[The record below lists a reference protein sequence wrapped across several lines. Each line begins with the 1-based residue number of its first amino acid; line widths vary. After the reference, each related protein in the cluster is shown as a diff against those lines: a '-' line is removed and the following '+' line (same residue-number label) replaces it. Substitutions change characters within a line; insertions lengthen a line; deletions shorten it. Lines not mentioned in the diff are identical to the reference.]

1 MDKVVIQNLEA
12 NNQRDLS
19 RLITKVE
26 YDGKINNV
34 TLDKLFKKTNQEI
47 RIGITGPPGAGKSSI
62 TNELIKYFIDNDQK
76 VGVIAIDPT
85 SPISGGSLLG
95 DRVRM
100 NQYHNDKNVF
110 IRSMSTHEH
119 LGGLSRKAQDIG
131 DILAIAGKD
140 VIIFETV
147 GVGQGEYEIA
157 NVADLTIIVL
167 VPESGD
173 EVQLMKAGLI
183 EIGDLFVVNKSDRK
197 GSEQLTEKLKSTI
210 NINKEITRSVY
221 NTIAKEGKGIE
232 ELFNGIMK
240 KFKELED
247 AGYLLQRRIDRYKVR
262 VKNIIQEN
270 LLSEFWTSN
279 KKEKLNQATNSL
291 QNFKKSPMAAA
302 EEIMENID
310 L

>member
-26 YDGKINNV
+26 NDGKINNI
-34 TLDKLFKKTNQEI
+34 TLDKLFKKTNQGI

-85 SPISGGSLLG
+85 SPFSGGSLLG

-100 NQYHNDKNVF
+100 NQYHNDENVF

-140 VIIFETV
+140 VIIFETI

-197 GSEQLTEKLKSTI
+197 GSEQLTEKLKSII
-210 NINKEITRSVY
+210 NINKEITRPVY

-291 QNFKKSPMAAA
+291 QNLKKSPMTAA
-302 EEIMENID
+302 EKIMESID

>member
-197 GSEQLTEKLKSTI
+197 GSEQLTEKLKSII
-210 NINKEITRSVY
+210 NINKEITRPVY

-240 KFKELED
+240 KFKESED

>member
-1 MDKVVIQNLEA
+1 MDKFLIQNLEA

-19 RLITKVE
+19 RLITQVE
-26 YDGKINNV
+26 NDNVTNNK
-34 TLDKLFKKTNQEI
+34 TLDKLFKKTNQAI
-47 RIGITGPPGAGKSSI
+47 RIGITCPPGAGKSSI
-62 TNELIKYFIDNDQK
+62 TNELIKYYIKSDQK

-85 SPISGGSLLG
+85 SPFSGGSLLG

-100 NQYHNDKNVF
+100 NQYHNDESVF
-110 IRSMSTHEH
+110 IRSMSTHGH

-131 DILAIAGKD
+131 DLLSIAGKD

-157 NVADLTIIVL
+157 NVADLSVIVL
-167 VPESGD
+167 VPEAGD

-183 EIGDLFVVNKSDRK
+183 EIGDIFVVNKSDRK
-197 GSEQLTEKLKSTI
+197 GSEQLTERLKSLV
-210 NINKEITRSVY
+210 NINRETNRSIF

-240 KFKELED
+240 KFTELED
-247 AGYLLQRRIDRYKVR
+247 NGNLLQRKIDRYKVR
-262 VKNIIQEN
+262 VKNIIQNN

-279 KKEKLNQATNSL
+279 KKEKLFQATKSL
-291 QNFKKSPMAAA
+291 KDLKKSPNIAAK
-302 EEIMENID
+302 EIMQAID

>member
-19 RLITKVE
+19 RLITKIE

>member
-26 YDGKINNV
+26 NDGKINNI
-34 TLDKLFKKTNQEI
+34 TLDKLFKKTNQAI

-76 VGVIAIDPT
+76 VGIIAIDPT
-85 SPISGGSLLG
+85 SPFSGGSLLG

-100 NQYHNDKNVF
+100 NQYHNDENVF
-110 IRSMSTHEH
+110 IRSMSTHGH

-131 DILAIAGKD
+131 DILAITGKD

-197 GSEQLTEKLKSTI
+197 GSEQLTEKLKSII
-210 NINKEITRSVY
+210 NINKEVTRPVY

-291 QNFKKSPMAAA
+291 QNLKKSPMAAA
-302 EEIMENID
+302 EKIMESID

>member
-1 MDKVVIQNLEA
+1 MDKVVIQNLKA
-12 NNQRDLS
+12 NNQRNLS

-26 YDGKINNV
+26 NDDTINNN
-34 TLDKLFKKTNQEI
+34 TLDTLFKKTNQAI

-62 TNELIKYFIDNDQK
+62 TNELIKYYINSDQK

-85 SPISGGSLLG
+85 SPFSGGSLLG

-100 NQYHNDKNVF
+100 NQYHNDENVF
-110 IRSMSTHEH
+110 IRSMSTQGH

-131 DILAIAGKD
+131 DILAIAEKD

-157 NVADLTIIVL
+157 NVADLSIIVL
-167 VPESGD
+167 VPEAGD

-183 EIGDLFVVNKSDRK
+183 EIGDIFVVNKSDRK
-197 GSEQLTEKLKSTI
+197 GSEQLTEKLKSII
-210 NINKEITRSVY
+210 NINKKTNRPVF

-232 ELFNGIMK
+232 ELFNGIIN
-240 KFKELED
+240 KFIELED
-247 AGYLLQRRIDRYKVR
+247 DGSLLERKIDRYKVR
-262 VKNIIQEN
+262 VKNIIKDN
-270 LLSEFWTSN
+270 LLHEFWTSN
-279 KKEKLNQATNSL
+279 KKEKLNQATKSL
-291 QNFKKSPMAAA
+291 KNLNKSPMIAAK
-302 EEIMENID
+302 EIIEAID

>member
-1 MDKVVIQNLEA
+1 MDKVVIQNLEV

-19 RLITKVE
+19 RLITKIE

-76 VGVIAIDPT
+76 VGVIAIDPS
-85 SPISGGSLLG
+85 SPFSGGSLLG
-95 DRVRM
+95 DRIRM
-100 NQYHNDKNVF
+100 NQYHNDENVF

-119 LGGLSRKAQDIG
+119 LGGLSRKAQEIG

-197 GSEQLTEKLKSTI
+197 GSEQLTEKLKSII
-210 NINKEITRSVY
+210 NINKEITRPVY

-240 KFKELED
+240 KFKDLED

>member
-12 NNQRDLS
+12 NNQRNLS

-26 YDGKINNV
+26 NDDTINNN
-34 TLDKLFKKTNQEI
+34 TLDALFKKTNQAI

-62 TNELIKYFIDNDQK
+62 TNELIKHYINSDQK

-85 SPISGGSLLG
+85 SPFSGGSLLG

-100 NQYHNDKNVF
+100 NQYHNDENVF
-110 IRSMSTHEH
+110 IRSMSTQGH

-131 DILAIAGKD
+131 DILAIAEKD

-157 NVADLTIIVL
+157 NVADLSIIVL
-167 VPESGD
+167 VPEAGD

-183 EIGDLFVVNKSDRK
+183 EIGDIFVVNKSDRK
-197 GSEQLTEKLKSTI
+197 GSEQLTEKLKSII
-210 NINKEITRSVY
+210 NINKKTNRPVF

-232 ELFNGIMK
+232 ELFNGIIN
-240 KFKELED
+240 KFIELED
-247 AGYLLQRRIDRYKVR
+247 DGSLLQRKIDRYKVR
-262 VKNIIQEN
+262 VKNIIKDN
-270 LLSEFWTSN
+270 LLHEFWTSN
-279 KKEKLNQATNSL
+279 KKEKLNQATKSL
-291 QNFKKSPMAAA
+291 KNLNKSPMIAAK
-302 EEIMENID
+302 EIIEAID

>member
-1 MDKVVIQNLEA
+1 MDKVVVQNLEA

-19 RLITKVE
+19 RLITQVE
-26 YDGKINNV
+26 NDNVTNNK
-34 TLDKLFKKTNQEI
+34 TLDKLFKKTNQAI

-62 TNELIKYFIDNDQK
+62 TNELIKYYIKSDQK

-85 SPISGGSLLG
+85 SPFSGGSLLG

-100 NQYHNDKNVF
+100 NQYHNDESVF
-110 IRSMSTHEH
+110 IRSMSTHGH

-131 DILAIAGKD
+131 DLLAIAGKD

-157 NVADLTIIVL
+157 NVADLSVIVL
-167 VPESGD
+167 VPEAGD

-183 EIGDLFVVNKSDRK
+183 EIGDIFVVNKSDRK
-197 GSEQLTEKLKSTI
+197 GSEQLTERLKSLV
-210 NINKEITRSVY
+210 NINRETNRSIF

-232 ELFNGIMK
+232 ELFNGIIK
-240 KFKELED
+240 KFTELED
-247 AGYLLQRRIDRYKVR
+247 DGNLLQRKIDRYKMR
-262 VKNIIQEN
+262 VKNIIQNN

-279 KKEKLNQATNSL
+279 KKEKLFQATKSL
-291 QNFKKSPMAAA
+291 KDLKKSPNIAAK
-302 EEIMENID
+302 EIMQAID

>member
-1 MDKVVIQNLEA
+1 MDKVVIQNLEV

-19 RLITKVE
+19 RLITKIE

>member
-19 RLITKVE
+19 RLITKIE

-34 TLDKLFKKTNQEI
+34 TFDKLFKKTNQGI

-76 VGVIAIDPT
+76 VGIIAIDPT
-85 SPISGGSLLG
+85 SPFSGGSLLG

-100 NQYHNDKNVF
+100 NQYHNDENVF
-110 IRSMSTHEH
+110 IRSMSTHGH

-197 GSEQLTEKLKSTI
+197 GSEQLTEKLKSII
-210 NINKEITRSVY
+210 NINKEVTRPVY

-291 QNFKKSPMAAA
+291 QNFKKSPLAAA
-302 EEIMENID
+302 EEIMESID

>member
-1 MDKVVIQNLEA
+1 MDKVVVQNLEA

-26 YDGKINNV
+26 NDNATNNE
-34 TLDKLFKKTNQEI
+34 TLDKLFKKTNQAI

-62 TNELIKYFIDNDQK
+62 TNELIKYYINSDQK

-85 SPISGGSLLG
+85 SPFSGGSLLG

-100 NQYHNDKNVF
+100 NQYHNDESVF
-110 IRSMSTHEH
+110 IRSMSTHGH

-131 DILAIAGKD
+131 DLLAIAGKD

-157 NVADLTIIVL
+157 NVADLSVIVL
-167 VPESGD
+167 VPEAGD

-183 EIGDLFVVNKSDRK
+183 EIGDIFVVNKSDRK
-197 GSEQLTEKLKSTI
+197 GSEQLTERLKSLV
-210 NINKEITRSVY
+210 NINRETNRSIF

-232 ELFNGIMK
+232 ELFNGIIK
-240 KFKELED
+240 KFTELED
-247 AGYLLQRRIDRYKVR
+247 DGNLIQRKIDRYKVR
-262 VKNIIQEN
+262 VKNIIQNN
-270 LLSEFWTSN
+270 LLNEFWTSN
-279 KKEKLNQATNSL
+279 KKEKLFQATKSL
-291 QNFKKSPMAAA
+291 KDLKKSPNIAAK
-302 EEIMENID
+302 EIMQAID

>member
-1 MDKVVIQNLEA
+1 MDKVVIQNLEV

-19 RLITKVE
+19 RLITKIE

-100 NQYHNDKNVF
+100 NQYHNDENVF

-140 VIIFETV
+140 VIIFETI

-197 GSEQLTEKLKSTI
+197 GSEQLTEKLKSII
-210 NINKEITRSVY
+210 NINKEITRPVY

-270 LLSEFWTSN
+270 LLSKFWTSN

-302 EEIMENID
+302 EEIMESID

>member
-1 MDKVVIQNLEA
+1 MDKVVIQNLEV

-19 RLITKVE
+19 RLITKIE

-85 SPISGGSLLG
+85 SPFSGGSLLG

-100 NQYHNDKNVF
+100 NQYHNDENVF

-197 GSEQLTEKLKSTI
+197 GSEQLTEKLKSII
-210 NINKEITRSVY
+210 NINKEITRPVY

>member
-19 RLITKVE
+19 RLITKIE

-34 TLDKLFKKTNQEI
+34 TLDKLYKKTNQEI

-85 SPISGGSLLG
+85 SPFSGGSLLG

-100 NQYHNDKNVF
+100 NQYHNDENVF

-197 GSEQLTEKLKSTI
+197 GSEQLTEKLKSII
-210 NINKEITRSVY
+210 NINKEITRPVY

-270 LLSEFWTSN
+270 LLNEFWTSN

-291 QNFKKSPMAAA
+291 QNFKKSPLAAA
-302 EEIMENID
+302 EEIMESID

>member
-12 NNQRDLS
+12 NNQRNLS

-26 YDGKINNV
+26 NDDTINNN
-34 TLDKLFKKTNQEI
+34 TLDTLFKKTNQAI

-62 TNELIKYFIDNDQK
+62 TNELIKYYINSDQK

-85 SPISGGSLLG
+85 SPFSGGSLLG

-100 NQYHNDKNVF
+100 NQYHNDENVF
-110 IRSMSTHEH
+110 IRSMSTQGH

-131 DILAIAGKD
+131 DILAIAEKD

-157 NVADLTIIVL
+157 NVADLSIIVL
-167 VPESGD
+167 VPEAGD

-183 EIGDLFVVNKSDRK
+183 EIGDIFVVNKSDRK
-197 GSEQLTEKLKSTI
+197 GSEQLTEKLKSII
-210 NINKEITRSVY
+210 NINKKTNRPVF

-232 ELFNGIMK
+232 ELFNGIIN
-240 KFKELED
+240 KFIELED
-247 AGYLLQRRIDRYKVR
+247 DGSLLQRKIDRYKVR
-262 VKNIIQEN
+262 VKNIIKDN
-270 LLSEFWTSN
+270 LLHEFWTSN
-279 KKEKLNQATNSL
+279 KKEKLNQATKSL
-291 QNFKKSPMAAA
+291 KNLNKSPMIAAK
-302 EEIMENID
+302 EIIEAID

>member
-26 YDGKINNV
+26 NDGKINNI
-34 TLDKLFKKTNQEI
+34 TLDKLFKKTNQAI
-47 RIGITGPPGAGKSSI
+47 RIGVTGPPGAGKSSI

-85 SPISGGSLLG
+85 SPFSGGSLLG

-100 NQYHNDKNVF
+100 NQYHNDENVF
-110 IRSMSTHEH
+110 IRSMSTHGH
-119 LGGLSRKAQDIG
+119 LGGLSRKAQYIG
-131 DILAIAGKD
+131 DILAITGKD

-147 GVGQGEYEIA
+147 GVGQGEYEIV

-210 NINKEITRSVY
+210 NINKEITRPVF

-232 ELFNGIMK
+232 ELFNGTMK

-247 AGYLLQRRIDRYKVR
+247 SGYLLQRRIDRYKVR

-270 LLSEFWTSN
+270 LLSKFWTSN

-291 QNFKKSPMAAA
+291 QNLKKSPMAAA
-302 EEIMENID
+302 EEIMESID

>member
-1 MDKVVIQNLEA
+1 MDKVAIQNLEA

-26 YDGKINNV
+26 NDDITNSLELG
-34 TLDKLFKKTNQEI
+34 KLFQKTNHAI

-62 TNELIKYFIDNDQK
+62 TNDLIKYYIKNDQK

-85 SPISGGSLLG
+85 SPFSGGSLLG

-100 NQYHNDKNVF
+100 NQYHNQENVF
-110 IRSMSTHEH
+110 IRSMSTHGH
-119 LGGLSRKAQDIG
+119 LGGLSRKTQDIG
-131 DILAIAGKD
+131 DILAITGKD
-140 VIIFETV
+140 VIIYETV

-167 VPESGD
+167 VPEAGD

-183 EIGDLFVVNKSDRK
+183 EIGDIFIVNKSDRA
-197 GSEQLTEKLKSTI
+197 GSELLTEKLKSII
-210 NINKEITRSVY
+210 NINKDIKRPVY

-232 ELFNGIMK
+232 ELFNGIIY
-240 KFKELED
+240 KFKELEKS
-247 AGYLLQRRIDRYKVR
+247 GNISQRKIDRYKVR
-262 VKNIIQEN
+262 VKNIIQES
-270 LLSEFWTSN
+270 LLDKFWTRN
-279 KKEKLNQATNSL
+279 KIEKLDLATNSL
-291 QNFKKSPMAAA
+291 EDIKKSPIIAAK
-302 EEIMENID
+302 EIMESIY

>member
-1 MDKVVIQNLEA
+1 MDKVVIQNLGA
-12 NNQRDLS
+12 NNQRNLS

-26 YDGKINNV
+26 NDDIINNK
-34 TLDKLFKKTNQEI
+34 TLDTLFKKTNQAI

-62 TNELIKYFIDNDQK
+62 TNELIKYYINSDQK

-85 SPISGGSLLG
+85 SPFSGGSLLG

-100 NQYHNDKNVF
+100 NQYHNDENVF
-110 IRSMSTHEH
+110 IRSMSTQGH

-131 DILAIAGKD
+131 DILAIAEKD

-157 NVADLTIIVL
+157 NVADLSIIVL
-167 VPESGD
+167 VPEAGD

-183 EIGDLFVVNKSDRK
+183 EIGDIFVVNKSDRK
-197 GSEQLTEKLKSTI
+197 GSEQLTEKLKSII
-210 NINKEITRSVY
+210 NINKKTNRPVF

-232 ELFNGIMK
+232 ELFNGIIN
-240 KFKELED
+240 KFIELED
-247 AGYLLQRRIDRYKVR
+247 DGSLLERKIDRYKVR
-262 VKNIIQEN
+262 VKNIIKDN
-270 LLSEFWTSN
+270 LLHEFWTSN
-279 KKEKLNQATNSL
+279 KKEKLNQATKSL
-291 QNFKKSPMAAA
+291 KNLNKSPMIAAK
-302 EEIMENID
+302 EIIEAID

>member
-19 RLITKVE
+19 RFITKVE
-26 YDGKINNV
+26 NDDTINNN
-34 TLDKLFKKTNQEI
+34 TLDTLFKKTNQAI

-62 TNELIKYFIDNDQK
+62 TNELIKYYINNDQK

-85 SPISGGSLLG
+85 SPFSGGSLLG

-100 NQYHNDKNVF
+100 NQYHNDENVF
-110 IRSMSTHEH
+110 IRSMSTQGH

-131 DILAIAGKD
+131 DLLAIAEKD

-157 NVADLTIIVL
+157 NVADLSIIVL
-167 VPESGD
+167 VPEAGD

-183 EIGDLFVVNKSDRK
+183 EIGDIFVVNKSDRK
-197 GSEQLTEKLKSTI
+197 GSEQLTEKLKSII
-210 NINKEITRSVY
+210 NINKKTNRPVF

-232 ELFNGIMK
+232 ELFNGIIN
-240 KFKELED
+240 KFIELED
-247 AGYLLQRRIDRYKVR
+247 DGSLLERKIDRYKVR
-262 VKNIIQEN
+262 VKNIIKDN
-270 LLSEFWTSN
+270 LLHEFWTSN
-279 KKEKLNQATNSL
+279 KKEKLNQATKSL
-291 QNFKKSPMAAA
+291 KNLNKSPMIAAK
-302 EEIMENID
+302 EIIEAID

>member
-12 NNQRDLS
+12 NNQRNLS

-26 YDGKINNV
+26 NDDTINNN
-34 TLDKLFKKTNQEI
+34 TLDTLFKKTNQAI

-62 TNELIKYFIDNDQK
+62 TNELIKYYINSDQK

-85 SPISGGSLLG
+85 SPFSGGSLLG

-100 NQYHNDKNVF
+100 NQYHNDENVF
-110 IRSMSTHEH
+110 IRSMSTQGH

-131 DILAIAGKD
+131 DLLAIAEKD

-157 NVADLTIIVL
+157 NVADLSIIVL
-167 VPESGD
+167 VPEAGD

-183 EIGDLFVVNKSDRK
+183 EIGDIFVVNKSDRK
-197 GSEQLTEKLKSTI
+197 GSEQLTEKLKSII
-210 NINKEITRSVY
+210 NINKKTNRPVF
-221 NTIAKEGKGIE
+221 NAIAKEGKGIE
-232 ELFNGIMK
+232 ELFNGIIN
-240 KFKELED
+240 KFIELED
-247 AGYLLQRRIDRYKVR
+247 DGSLLERKIDRYKVR
-262 VKNIIQEN
+262 VKNIIKDN
-270 LLSEFWTSN
+270 LLHEFWTSN
-279 KKEKLNQATNSL
+279 KKEKLNQATKSL
-291 QNFKKSPMAAA
+291 KNLNKSPMIAAK
-302 EEIMENID
+302 EIIEAID

>member
-12 NNQRDLS
+12 NNQRNLS

-26 YDGKINNV
+26 NDDTINNN
-34 TLDKLFKKTNQEI
+34 TLDALFKKTNQAI

-62 TNELIKYFIDNDQK
+62 TNELIKYYINSDQK

-85 SPISGGSLLG
+85 SPFSGGSLLG

-100 NQYHNDKNVF
+100 NQYHNDENVF
-110 IRSMSTHEH
+110 IRSMSTQGH

-131 DILAIAGKD
+131 DILAIAEKD

-157 NVADLTIIVL
+157 NVADLSIIVL
-167 VPESGD
+167 VPEAGD

-183 EIGDLFVVNKSDRK
+183 EIGDIFVVNKSDRK
-197 GSEQLTEKLKSTI
+197 GSEELTEKLKSII
-210 NINKEITRSVY
+210 NINKKTNRTVF

-232 ELFNGIMK
+232 ELFNGIIN
-240 KFKELED
+240 KFIELED
-247 AGYLLQRRIDRYKVR
+247 DGSLLQRKIDRYKVR
-262 VKNIIQEN
+262 VKNIIKDN
-270 LLSEFWTSN
+270 LLHEFWTSN
-279 KKEKLNQATNSL
+279 KKERLNQATKSL
-291 QNFKKSPMAAA
+291 KNLNKSPMIAAK
-302 EEIMENID
+302 EIIEAID

>member
-76 VGVIAIDPT
+76 VGVIAIDPS
-85 SPISGGSLLG
+85 SPFSGGSLLG
-95 DRVRM
+95 DRIRM
-100 NQYHNDKNVF
+100 NQYHNVENVF

-197 GSEQLTEKLKSTI
+197 GSEQLTEKLKSII
-210 NINKEITRSVY
+210 NINKEITRPVY